1 MVKLGEGEVDKF
13 STGGEGV
20 TWFTRGNEGGMSC
33 LQQNLKEG
41 LKKIDCQWRGIIRI
55 PQGFMGGLRK
65 FNCDIIKLLPPLP
78 LPCIMTGPIERSNSE
93 DILNHKAA
101 WGGEGGT

>member
-1 MVKLGEGEVDKF
+1 MCSFSREKSKEVRFNISYERTTDSNKIRFINLSRKKEVMVKLGEGEVDKF

-41 LKKIDCQWRGIIRI
+41 LKKIDCQ
-55 PQGFMGGLRK
+55 
-65 FNCDIIKLLPPLP
+65 
-78 LPCIMTGPIERSNSE
+78 
-93 DILNHKAA
+93 
-101 WGGEGGT
+101 

>member
-1 MVKLGEGEVDKF
+1 
-13 STGGEGV
+13 
-20 TWFTRGNEGGMSC
+20 
-33 LQQNLKEG
+33 
-41 LKKIDCQWRGIIRI
+41 
-55 PQGFMGGLRK
+55 MGGLRK

-101 WGGEGGT
+101 WGGGGGRGGEGGT

>member
-13 STGGEGV
+13 STGREGV

-41 LKKIDCQWRGIIRI
+41 LKKIDCQ
-55 PQGFMGGLRK
+55 
-65 FNCDIIKLLPPLP
+65 
-78 LPCIMTGPIERSNSE
+78 
-93 DILNHKAA
+93 
-101 WGGEGGT
+101 

>member
-1 MVKLGEGEVDKF
+1 
-13 STGGEGV
+13 
-20 TWFTRGNEGGMSC
+20 
-33 LQQNLKEG
+33 
-41 LKKIDCQWRGIIRI
+41 
-55 PQGFMGGLRK
+55 MGGLRK

-101 WGGEGGT
+101 WGGGGGWDVTLHLIILNNCKYMKIPYVNCG